1 MANGVEKHHYTVPW
15 VIFAV
20 VVAISIVAFLYW
32 KYQVPEDER
41 GARQETGESSRG
53 FTIGDKTLGDIVS
66 PTTGEMTEQIETLS
80 NPLGGVPSVNP
91 MENTNPFSVKTNP
104 FE

>member
-32 KYQVPEDER
+32 KYQVPEDAALE
-41 GARQETGESSRG
+41 ETGEG
-53 FTIGDKTLGDIVS
+53 TLTEERNPILSPIQDISEGASAV
-66 PTTGEMTEQIETLS
+66 S
-80 NPLGGVPSVNP
+80 NPLEDVPSVNP
-91 MENTNPFSVKTNP
+91 IEATNPFKGKINP

>member
-15 VIFAV
+15 VLFAV

-32 KYQVPEDER
+32 KYQVPEDEEQ
-41 GARQETGESSRG
+41 AGESAVPAAEERNPLTSPLP
-53 FTIGDKTLGDIVS
+53 DVS
-66 PTTGEMTEQIETLS
+66 GGASAVS
-80 NPLGGVPSVNP
+80 NPLEDVPSINPIEAVNP
-91 MENTNPFSVKTNP
+91 FGGVKTNP